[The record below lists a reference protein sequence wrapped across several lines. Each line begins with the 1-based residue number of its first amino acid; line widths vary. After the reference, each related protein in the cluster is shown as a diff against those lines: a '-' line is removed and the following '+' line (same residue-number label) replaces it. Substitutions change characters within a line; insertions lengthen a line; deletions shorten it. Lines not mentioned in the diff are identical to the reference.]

1 MWKRY
6 RGKIRSLCVEGD
18 KTAPPTTWWNHLYL
32 ALWGWKVVTVFEVSV
47 EEAKLG
53 YRIGYLPFDGKAMIE
68 ERINHDRRFRVKNG
82 NEACTFFAI
91 APDGIEVA
99 LTMVA
104 RSVKNDATYEHAPLH

>member
-53 YRIGYLPFDGKAMIE
+53 YRIGYLPVNGKAMIE
-68 ERINHDRRFRVKNG
+68 SRVNHDRRFRVKNG
-82 NEACTFFAI
+82 HEACTFFAI
-91 APDGIEVA
+91 ALDGTGVA
-99 LTMVA
+99 LKMIA
-104 RSVKNDATYEHAPLH
+104 RSVKDDTTYENAPLH